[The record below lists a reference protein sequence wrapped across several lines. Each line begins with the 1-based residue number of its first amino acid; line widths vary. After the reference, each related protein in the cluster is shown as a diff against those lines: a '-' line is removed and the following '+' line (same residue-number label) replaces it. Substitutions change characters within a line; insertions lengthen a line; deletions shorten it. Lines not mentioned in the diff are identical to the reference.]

1 MPDDPFLKKKLL
13 SGDIFREK
21 VLMYIHDVY
30 NMTQE
35 ELVNIIISNAS
46 DKPIYEQITAQ
57 IKRMI
62 ISGELP
68 EGTALPSMRLLAK
81 ELRIS
86 VITTKRAYT
95 DLERDGFIE
104 TVTGK
109 GSFVA
114 GSNLEII
121 KEEQMRLCEEHLQQA
136 VDIAAQSGITY
147 EELRETLEL
156 LYNGE

>member
-1 MPDDPFLKKKLL
+1 M
-13 SGDIFREK
+13 
-21 VLMYIHDVY
+21 
-30 NMTQE
+30 
-35 ELVNIIISNAS
+35 NIIISNAS

-95 DLERDGFIE
+95 DLEHDGFIE